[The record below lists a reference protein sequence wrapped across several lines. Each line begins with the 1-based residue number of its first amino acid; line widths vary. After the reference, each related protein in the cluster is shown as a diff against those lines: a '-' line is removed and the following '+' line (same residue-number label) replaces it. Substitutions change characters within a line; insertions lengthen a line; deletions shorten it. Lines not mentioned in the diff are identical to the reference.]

1 MDLLSEQIKEIQNQ
15 FSTVQAKFA
24 EDQRVIL
31 VSNQQKDLEI
41 ISIQKQIEQQKQI
54 LSSEQEQIKQIQS
67 QLSGMQTP
75 SIVNEQEIQCQKMQ
89 IESQDDEIFRLQRQL
104 ELINNPVISE
114 HINTSTNES
123 NQQSPITMSQ
133 NENQKEEVIIQEPV
147 QSETDPSVTLSSTQL
162 IQPIIKNLEHKKEH
176 KSVKGLNKIKLNINA
191 PILRDLSAITE
202 KRRLWTKKI
211 ELEQINSD
219 LSDLFKN
226 LAENTLDKQQKADLK
241 SQIGALKLSK
251 LILEDEIDSLIQ
263 EAEDRNSLKAFIA
276 FKNISV
282 SGAERKLEQMK
293 GNNERMIQT
302 LKILKKQNGLKGIYK
317 ELERVL

>member
-1 MDLLSEQIKEIQNQ
+1 MQNQ
-15 FSTVQAKFA
+15 FSTIQAKFA

-41 ISIQKQIEQQKQI
+41 ISLQKQIEQQKQI

-67 QLSGMQTP
+67 QLSVLQTP

-104 ELINNPVISE
+104 ELINNPVVSE

-123 NQQSPITMSQ
+123 NQQSPITMTQ
-133 NENQKEEVIIQEPV
+133 NENQKEEEPV

-162 IQPIIKNLEHKKEH
+162 IQPIIENLEHKKEH
-176 KSVKGLNKIKLNINA
+176 KSVKGLNKIKLNIKA
-191 PILRDLSAITE
+191 PILRDLSVITE

-226 LAENTLDKQQKADLK
+226 LAENTLDKLQKADLK

-302 LKILKKQNGLKGIYK
+302 LKILRKQNGLKGIFK